1 MAGQHIKWYVTD
13 GAATPTIQPLAIGTE
28 RQNGTWT
35 ISLPSEFN
43 VSSNVALLYGKK
55 VIEPQQLAS
64 WVTNNV
70 YAPSEATYAD
80 VSSHKIVCEIYTNN
94 EGSGNPNARYTF
106 SIHKGF
112 AGTLKSGVTETTE
125 RVLLTAGEI
134 THTIEIPV
142 HIGTKYSRFYLTD
155 AKGTPVNPTGKL
167 TVTDSDPVLNTV
179 DGYDVSLGRYRY
191 IVDGSLGW
199 DVIQP
204 VTLTLTAAELD
215 QYRIVAVFSGDAAV
229 ITPLPAIM
237 IATWDENQNPDVMMA
252 AWGGQCGPKH
262 ITFQLSAHKTTE
274 NIRLKKAFTI
284 SFATKD
290 DIVQS
295 DYFGIVSGN
304 DVPDK
309 VAKAGFT
316 ITKSPNVD
324 APIINEYKLTLECKV
339 VTFDENENGGARV
352 VGEIVNMSADESI
365 LDEEGNIDLGKLQ
378 PVIFDSAKRTYR
390 VVGEKVGDAW
400 GSGKTII
407 EKEVK

>member
-1 MAGQHIKWYVTD
+1 MKKSIKYSALMLTATVLF
-13 GAATPTIQPLAIGTE
+13 AA
-28 RQNGTWT
+28 
-35 ISLPSEFN
+35 
-43 VSSNVALLYGKK
+43 
-55 VIEPQQLAS
+55 
-64 WVTNNV
+64 
-70 YAPSEATYAD
+70 
-80 VSSHKIVCEIYTNN
+80 C
-94 EGSGNPNARYTF
+94 GN
-106 SIHKGF
+106 KEQ
-112 AGTLKSGVTETTE
+112 KSETTTNE
-125 RVLLTAGEI
+125 N
-134 THTIEIPV
+134 PV
-142 HIGTKYSRFYLTD
+142 EEK
-155 AKGTPVNPTGKL
+155 
-167 TVTDSDPVLNTV
+167 
-179 DGYDVSLGRYRY
+179 
-191 IVDGSLGW
+191 
-199 DVIQP
+199 
-204 VTLTLTAAELD
+204 
-215 QYRIVAVFSGDAAV
+215 VAVKDVEGRKNFGDAAV

-262 ITFQLSAHKTTE
+262 ITFQLSAHKTTD

-390 VVGEKVGDAW
+390 VVGENVGDAW

>member
-1 MAGQHIKWYVTD
+1 MKKSIKYSALMLTATVLF
-13 GAATPTIQPLAIGTE
+13 AA
-28 RQNGTWT
+28 
-35 ISLPSEFN
+35 
-43 VSSNVALLYGKK
+43 
-55 VIEPQQLAS
+55 
-64 WVTNNV
+64 
-70 YAPSEATYAD
+70 
-80 VSSHKIVCEIYTNN
+80 C
-94 EGSGNPNARYTF
+94 GN
-106 SIHKGF
+106 KEQ
-112 AGTLKSGVTETTE
+112 KSETTTNE
-125 RVLLTAGEI
+125 N
-134 THTIEIPV
+134 PV
-142 HIGTKYSRFYLTD
+142 EEK
-155 AKGTPVNPTGKL
+155 
-167 TVTDSDPVLNTV
+167 
-179 DGYDVSLGRYRY
+179 
-191 IVDGSLGW
+191 
-199 DVIQP
+199 
-204 VTLTLTAAELD
+204 
-215 QYRIVAVFSGDAAV
+215 VAVKDVEGRKNFGDAAV

-339 VTFDENENGGARV
+339 VTFDEDENGGARV

-390 VVGEKVGDAW
+390 VVGEKVADAW
-400 GSGKTII
+400 GAGKTIV